1 MKGSVCNSL
10 FDKTRVARNLLSWLG
25 SKYNLL
31 SQWTRLS
38 IQLPVFAV
46 LGKTVGFIRGI
57 IFLKKLEKEKE
68 VVQATQMRNGKYWML
83 VVVCQL
89 EIE

>member
-1 MKGSVCNSL
+1 M
-10 FDKTRVARNLLSWLG
+10 AWL
-25 SKYNLL
+25 KV
-31 SQWTRLS
+31 QPTVPVDQ